1 MADGQYRFA
10 IGLDDQQLTLDVEKA
25 KKVFDDLVKAAREA
39 GAKIDESFENP
50 FNNLVPPASLPQ
62 QTAATA
68 QSFHGLNV
76 ATQQIVRELPAATIG
91 LNTFFLAISNNLPI
105 FADQIKAANAAN
117 KSLAAEGK
125 PTISVFKQIVS
136 SLFSWQSGMVI
147 AITLLTTFGSKIA
160 DWVSS
165 LFSANDATDA
175 AAKAQ
180 EGLNKALAENGLGIG
195 DLIANYKEL
204 QKAWVELGDNLQAQ
218 REFIDENAE
227 ALRELGVVIND
238 VADAD
243 ALFIEQSDEFMRAM
257 RLRAEATAAQELAAE
272 QYEASMR
279 AELELEQKRAELERY
294 NANRPWYDSDVARDI
309 NEWSLRAQMNQGR
322 GHLSAAMQTW
332 LFPSLEQEVAQLEAQ
347 KRAADETADAYI
359 ALMRE
364 REEEA
369 AQLLNNAGIE
379 LIEEGTE
386 ERAAALRDRAAILTD
401 LQQRL
406 QRDADQA
413 IIDMMA
419 EGTDRELAQIAYDY
433 ERKRA
438 EIARQEEALRKE
450 QGALTDLQALQFG
463 VLRTAAHQ
471 EYLDA
476 MELAIFGDT
485 DEQARQA
492 FEHIEA
498 SRRAWNEYLEEY
510 GTFQERLRATTIRY
524 NEAISAAE
532 TEGERRAIE
541 AERDAV
547 LAQFE
552 VEASTWAQDLVGK
565 TIGELNSMVEQIQAQ
580 IEAKRATFDAMES
593 SDTAEAQAL
602 MQEIATLNAQI
613 LVLRERLGEAT
624 EAASN
629 SDWAEATHVFQ
640 NINQAAL
647 DAADGI
653 AEFDENLA
661 EALRSIAELSSLATN
676 MIGAIQGVM
685 KAFAEGMGAIEKAS
699 AILAVVGAVIQAF
712 SGLLNLFK
720 RSDEVGKTMRQFQE
734 LNDELER
741 MHKLARIDSL
751 EGTIFGEDAFGNFAN
766 NLSVMR
772 DALNELNATKNAVE
786 TDRYNRE
793 LAYLQALLAQYQ
805 QAGDVRGI
813 EYIEQRLAELE
824 ASGLASRT
832 LYDAIATMNV
842 SLGGGKYSTLEEQL
856 PSLFEGGE
864 VSLDA
869 LRELQESDVWDKLSK
884 ENRTLIEEL
893 IADWEQFE
901 EATTAVEKYL
911 TNIFG
916 ELGNEINDAIVD
928 AFANG
933 TDAAVAFGDIAGKM
947 LENLIKQIGYT
958 AYIAPILSKAMED
971 VEALNGQD
979 LSAEDYLNALMG
991 IVGDT
996 MKAAEEA
1003 VDGYNEFLDRS
1014 DKIAEGQGINTF
1026 DGERTAVAKGIA
1038 QASQDSVDEL
1048 NGRMTAVQSHTS
1060 MLVDGQK
1067 QLIHDSAQILDLLAG
1082 IESNTGELHSMRK
1095 DMTSMSKDM
1104 RSMSKDIS
1112 DMATRGII
1120 TR

>member
-1 MADGQYRFA
+1 MAEGQYKFSIR
-10 IGLDDQQLTLDVEKA
+10 LDDEHLEQDVRRAAKQYEKLVEAA
-25 KKVFDDLVKAAREA
+25 KKAGRQIDDSLK
-39 GAKIDESFENP
+39 NP
-50 FNNLVPPASLPQ
+50 FERLLPPKNLPQ
-62 QTAATA
+62 QTTAVA

-76 ATQQIVRELPAATIG
+76 ATQQIVRELPAATMG

-105 FADQIKAANAAN
+105 FADQIKAAKAEN

-125 PTISVFKQIVS
+125 PTISVFKQIAG
-136 SLFSWQSGMVI
+136 SLFSWQSALTAG
-147 AITLLTTFGSKIA
+147 ITVLTVFGNKIA
-160 DWVSS
+160 DWVSG
-165 LFSANDATDA
+165 LFEGKKAVDSVKEAQKGLTDSI
-175 AAKAQ
+175 K
-180 EGLNKALAENGLGIG
+180 KTGLGIESEIQIYER
-195 DLIANYKEL
+195 LRREWETLNN
-204 QKAWVELGDNLQAQ
+204 NLTQQA
-218 REFIDENAE
+218 EFIDNNKESFD
-227 ALRELGVVIND
+227 RLGVSVNG
-238 VADAD
+238 VSDAEELLVD
-243 ALFIEQSDEFMRAM
+243 RTQEFIRAL
-257 RLRAEATAAQELAAE
+257 RLRAEAMAAQKLAAE
-272 QYEASMR
+272 QYER
-279 AELELEQKRAELERY
+279 ALILDMGIERDRERY
-294 NANRPWYDSDVARDI
+294 NNMSDTAVYGTVAMGNYQAYNNTTVTSFNKEKYELGQSIEER
-309 NEWSLRAQMNQGR
+309 EA
-322 GHLSAAMQTW
+322 
-332 LFPSLEQEVAQLEAQ
+332 EAQ
-347 KRAADETADAYI
+347 AIRSLADAYFDLSE
-359 ALMRE
+359 AK
-364 REEEA
+364 EEEA
-369 AQLLNNAGIE
+369 QGVLRGAGIE
-379 LIEEGTE
+379 EAATE

-406 QRDADQA
+406 QRDTDQA

-438 EIARQEEALRKE
+438 EIAHQEEALRKE

-624 EAASN
+624 EAANN

-786 TDRYNRE
+786 IDRYNRE

-884 ENRTLIEEL
+884 ENRDLIEEL

-1014 DKIAEGQGINTF
+1014 DKMAEGQGINTF
-1026 DGERTAVAKGIA
+1026 DGERAAVAKGIA

-1067 QLIHDSAQILDLLAG
+1067 QLIQDSAQILDLLAG